1 MNSRR
6 WGSLAKAVAS
16 VRSQPDGPRRRP
28 IIEEL
33 DPRILYSADLLP
45 LVPNGA
51 DTALPMEQRT
61 ITDDGE
67 FVAIAQRSASPSEV
81 HSSAHEITFVDADA
95 PRADEL
101 LADIQVQRGA
111 GRDIEIVMLSR
122 DGDGIAE
129 ITDALSQRQGV
140 SAIHIVGYGTDGE
153 VELGCTR
160 LHFDSLLANAGR
172 IKQWGGALSDDA
184 DLLLYGC
191 DVAKSDAGR
200 ALVDALSRLTGADV
214 AASEDATGNTA
225 LGGDWNLE
233 YYTGEIAT
241 PIVLGPQEQT
251 QWMGLLAEEQV
262 VPATEASTR
271 AASICWI

>member
-1 MNSRR
+1 MNSRW
-6 WGSLAKAVAS
+6 WGWAAKAVAS
-16 VRSQPDGPRRRP
+16 VCSQPDGPRRRP

-45 LVPNGA
+45 LVPNGG
-51 DTALPMEQRT
+51 DTALPVEQRT

-67 FVAIAQRSASPSEV
+67 FVAIAQRSASASEV
-81 HSSAHEITFVDADA
+81 QSSAHEIAFVDAYA

-101 LADIQVQRGA
+101 LADIHAQRGT

-122 DGDGIAE
+122 DADGIAA
-129 ITDALSQRQGV
+129 ITDALSQRHDV
-140 SAIHIVGYGTDGE
+140 SAIHIVGHGTDGE
-153 VELGCTR
+153 VELGSTR
-160 LHFDSLLANAGR
+160 LDFDALLANAGR
-172 IKQWGGALSDDA
+172 IKQWGSALSNDA

-251 QWMGLLAEEQV
+251 
-262 VPATEASTR
+262 
-271 AASICWI
+271 